1 MDTLHGRIESKTS
14 VCLSIGVAPRKKA
27 ATIIFGCATMM
38 MSSRMTRLFLAIH
51 LFHLSAT
58 TAAFCAPFVRGGDV
72 PLWNNGRWAFP
83 TQTRALLARS
93 SPSDMNAAAAAVDA
107 SSTQNVDQSSE
118 KVRWFYAIKSVAV

>member
-1 MDTLHGRIESKTS
+1 
-14 VCLSIGVAPRKKA
+14 
-27 ATIIFGCATMM
+27 
-38 MSSRMTRLFLAIH
+38 MTRLFLAIH

-72 PLWNNGRWAFP
+72 PSWNNCRWFP

-93 SPSDMNAAAAAVDA
+93 SPSDMNAAAVDA

>member
-1 MDTLHGRIESKTS
+1 
-14 VCLSIGVAPRKKA
+14 
-27 ATIIFGCATMM
+27 
-38 MSSRMTRLFLAIH
+38 MTRLFLAIH

-83 TQTRALLARS
+83 TQTRALLERS
-93 SPSDMNAAAAAVDA
+93 SPSDINAAAAVDA

>member
-1 MDTLHGRIESKTS
+1 MMM
-14 VCLSIGVAPRKKA
+14 
-27 ATIIFGCATMM
+27 MM

-72 PLWNNGRWAFP
+72 PSWNNCRWFP

-93 SPSDMNAAAAAVDA
+93 SPSDMNAAAVDA

-118 KVRWFYAIKSVAV
+118 KVRWFYAIKNVAVLIYSNT